1 MNRGK
6 TRNPRI
12 PNEIRGIS
20 GIRITS
26 KQWYSPI
33 QIGILWVWRY
43 VYVWV
48 CVSLG
53 DGGSVGN
60 QGECGRLRG
69 GWTGLV
75 ASAVPFPL
83 ATIEINMDEIE
94 LLRLQDEALSY
105 LRDNITKDEAY
116 YILTTDK
123 DIIGILIA
131 DKKDGSKRIKILDM
145 EYTVEK
151 DDMLL
156 LFDTDGII
164 DECLLVAT
172 YIGVNMYFRRQDVN
186 AILNNINREKVM
198 KYPYIAIQLDNIQ
211 TVEKRR
217 VVFEITGHRM
227 DDNKERIDF
236 MFIYFMA
243 RLCV

>member
-1 MNRGK
+1 M
-6 TRNPRI
+6 
-12 PNEIRGIS
+12 E
-20 GIRITS
+20 
-26 KQWYSPI
+26 
-33 QIGILWVWRY
+33 
-43 VYVWV
+43 
-48 CVSLG
+48 
-53 DGGSVGN
+53 
-60 QGECGRLRG
+60 
-69 GWTGLV
+69 
-75 ASAVPFPL
+75 
-83 ATIEINMDEIE
+83 
-94 LLRLQDEALSY
+94 LQDEALLY

-116 YILTTDK
+116 YILTTENEMTEVLMSK
-123 DIIGILIA
+123 R
-131 DKKDGSKRIKILDM
+131 KDGSKRIKILDA
-145 EYTVEK
+145 EYTIEK

-156 LFDTDGII
+156 LFDTDGMI
-164 DECLLVAT
+164 DECLLVAS

-211 TVEKRR
+211 TIEKRR